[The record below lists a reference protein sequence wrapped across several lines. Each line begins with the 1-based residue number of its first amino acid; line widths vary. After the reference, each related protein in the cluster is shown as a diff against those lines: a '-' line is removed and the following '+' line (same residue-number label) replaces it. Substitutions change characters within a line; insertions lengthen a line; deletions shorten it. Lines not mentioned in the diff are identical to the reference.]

1 VAVSDPDDIRLNQSV
16 NPDPAT
22 AQLIALESDIKEGRI
37 DAAIAALKAF
47 NLAYPTDVRALLF
60 DALIARALKKTQ
72 YELKA
77 LHRVTTLAPKWPRAF
92 LESAMTLSREGRHPE
107 ALTAIETAVNLA
119 PNERPPLEAA
129 IAVANSAGNPQVA
142 LSYLR
147 KAHALWPDDL
157 GFDRQLGAMLT
168 NLRRHD
174 EADRHWRELLAKHPD
189 DSTSEI
195 NYSMTLAALGRGDEA
210 VALLE
215 RTHRREPDNATVAFY
230 LASARG
236 ETPASQPPELV
247 QGIFDGYAD
256 YFDRQLV
263 GQLKYR
269 VPRRVAE
276 IIRARGSDRIDLLD
290 LGCGTGLMG
299 VYLGRASGKL
309 VGVDLSPRMLE
320 QARRHNLYTELKQAD
335 LLAILRETAPASFDI
350 VTANDVFIYVGDLA
364 AVIPACFGVL
374 RPGGALI
381 FSCEAADAA
390 EGPFV
395 LRPSKRYAHS
405 RASIEALCRAAG
417 FAGCKMEDIDVRLE
431 NNAPIP
437 GFIAIAEKA

>member
-1 VAVSDPDDIRLNQSV
+1 MTQPGNT
-16 NPDPAT
+16 DPAT
-22 AQLIALESDIKEGRI
+22 AQLIALETDIKEGRI
-37 DAAIAALKAF
+37 DAAIGALKAF

-77 LHRVTTLAPKWPRAF
+77 LQRATTLAPKWSRAF
-92 LESAMTLSREGRHPE
+92 LESAITLSREGRYPE

-119 PNERPPLEAA
+119 PNDRPPLEAA
-129 IAVANSAGNPQVA
+129 IAVANSAGNPQLA
-142 LSYLR
+142 LSYLQ

-157 GFDRQLGAMLT
+157 GFDRQLGAILT

-189 DSTSEI
+189 DSTAEI
-195 NYSMTLAALGRGDEA
+195 NYSMTLAGLGRGDEA

-215 RTHRREPDNATVAFY
+215 RTHRREPDNATVSFY

-247 QGIFDGYAD
+247 QGLFDGYAD

-276 IIRARGSDRIDLLD
+276 IIRARGLDRFDLLD

-299 VYLGRASGKL
+299 VYLGKASGKF

-320 QARRHNLYTELKQAD
+320 QARRHKIYSELKQGD
-335 LLAILRETAPASFDI
+335 LLATLSETAPASFDI
-350 VTANDVFIYVGDLA
+350 VTSNDVFIYVGDLT
-364 AVIPACFGVL
+364 AVIPACFAVL
-374 RPGGALI
+374 RSGGALI
-381 FSCEAADAA
+381 FSCESTAGVEADL
-390 EGPFV
+390 V

-405 RASIEALCRAAG
+405 RASIEALCRTAG
-417 FAGCKMEDIDVRLE
+417 FSNCRLEDIDVRLE